1 MRLVIADDSLL
12 VREGIRN
19 VLEGEPEIDI
29 VAVCDDRDS
38 LLAAVDETL
47 PDVVLTDVRMPP
59 THRDEGIAVASRLR
73 RTHPEIGVI
82 ILSQYEEP
90 GYVAAL
96 LEQGSARRGYLLK
109 DRLSDRAQLIAAIT
123 EVGRGGSII
132 DPKVVEALAAA
143 RGWKERSPLDVL
155 TPREREILA
164 EVAAGKSNAAIAEE
178 LVITKRA
185 VEHHISAIFAK
196 LDLPSETVVSRRVTA
211 TLMFLAEGDGTS
223 PGLPG

>member
-19 VLEGEPEIDI
+19 VLEGEPEIEI
-29 VAVCDDRDS
+29 VGVCDDRDS
-38 LLAAVDETL
+38 LLAAVEEAR

-59 THRDEGIAVASRLR
+59 SHRDEGIAVANRLR
-73 RTHPEIGVI
+73 RTHPEVGVI

-96 LEQGSARRGYLLK
+96 LEQGSAGRGYLLK
-109 DRLSDRAQLIAAIT
+109 DRLSDRAQLIAAIA

-132 DPKVVEALAAA
+132 DPKVVEALAAS
-143 RGWKERSPLDVL
+143 RGWKEQSPLGVL

-164 EVAAGKSNAAIAEE
+164 EVAAGKSNAAIAENF
-178 LVITKRA
+178 VITKRA

-211 TLMFLAEGDGTS
+211 TLMFLAVGDGS
-223 PGLPG
+223 EKSRPL